1 MGRPHREGA
10 HIMRV
15 QPPRARLHPLR
26 LHLRV
31 LPGRRSA
38 HERELRD
45 LLVNARG
52 EDSRTVGPNSVAQ
65 NIRAMSAER
74 LQLRACPRIPELDHA
89 KGVARDDSAVAEDAN
104 SPDERALA
112 AETVNTHAVDD
123 AAGLDV
129 PFSEA
134 AVRAAGDE
142 PGVGPSVL
150 FLFVTG
156 VVRVRVRGRGRGFL
170 WRGFAGD
177 GGTPG
182 KGEDA
187 GLDAV
192 EAAVMG
198 EGVVSEGEDPD
209 GAVLAGEG
217 ELG

>member
-10 HIMRV
+10 HVMRV
-15 QPPRARLHPLR
+15 QPPCACLHPLR

-89 KGVARDDSAVAEDAN
+89 KGVARDDGAISQNTDG
-104 SPDERALA
+104 PDERTLA
-112 AETVNTHAVDD
+112 AQTVNTHAVDD

-129 PFSEA
+129 PFAEA
-134 AVRAAGDE
+134 AVGAAGDE
-142 PGVGPSVL
+142 PRVGPSVFF
-150 FLFVTG
+150 FLVAGF
-156 VVRVRVRGRGRGFL
+156 VRVG
-170 WRGFAGD
+170 
-177 GGTPG
+177 
-182 KGEDA
+182 
-187 GLDAV
+187 
-192 EAAVMG
+192 
-198 EGVVSEGEDPD
+198 
-209 GAVLAGEG
+209 
-217 ELG
+217 